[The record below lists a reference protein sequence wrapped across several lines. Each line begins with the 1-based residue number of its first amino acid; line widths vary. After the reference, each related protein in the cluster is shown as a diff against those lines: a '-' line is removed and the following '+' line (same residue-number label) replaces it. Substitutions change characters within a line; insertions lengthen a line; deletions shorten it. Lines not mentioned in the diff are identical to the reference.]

1 MTDLKPTLLSV
12 LANLPACT
20 RAAFALEEPE
30 MPILVVG
37 DYGGRVIAQADGC
50 AYQEEYVVAVDVYAA
65 DQETLESLCRQADA
79 ALEAAGLRRVYQTDF
94 YDETAYAWRKGLRY
108 RAVLQ
113 GGKLYQ

>member
-1 MTDLKPTLLSV
+1 MTDLKPTLLSA

-30 MPILVVG
+30 MPIIVVG

-65 DQETLESLCRQADA
+65 EQETLESLCRQADA
-79 ALEAAGLRRVYQTDF
+79 TLEAAGLRRVYQTDF
-94 YDETAYAWRKGLRY
+94 YD
-108 RAVLQ
+108 
-113 GGKLYQ
+113 